1 MPLTE
6 KRPNFGLFPEMQS
19 RGCIKVEKK
28 YSHSFHFLN
37 GNRRFLEWTNKK
49 LEEELDVFRS
59 GLCQNLNSL
68 EKSNVE
74 SFISLDNWLQVAK
87 EISLNTKG
95 NNARLFDKQRL
106 WQIHRWKEHR
116 ENIEFAN
123 QIIQKAAKIDFILL
137 VQTSSGLCSFHKNA
151 FQKLAYALKSVN
163 YEGNIWQ

>member
-37 GNRRFLEWTNKK
+37 GNRRFLKWRNKK
-49 LEEELDVFRS
+49 LENELGLSWFD
-59 GLCQNLNSL
+59 LCQNLNSL
-68 EKSNVE
+68 DKPRMIRVVSIL
-74 SFISLDNWLQVAK
+74 SWLETAK
-87 EISLNTKG
+87 EILLNMNG
-95 NNARLFDKQRL
+95 NNACLTNKGYGGML
-106 WQIHRWKEHR
+106 HILKEHR

-123 QIIQKAAKIDFILL
+123 QITQKAAKIDFILL

-151 FQKLAYALKSVN
+151 F
-163 YEGNIWQ
+163 